1 MLEQLRTVYPNSP
14 ISSIVPV
21 IAHNNKELQNFVD
34 KLFKEVAGK
43 LELKVGVRTDE
54 EVVANKGTFDTI
66 EARTLSISET
76 GALHSQLAEYIRKN
90 LLAST
95 LNKIEEMEQVYRATI
110 TKVDNFNSEVSEIR
124 SLSTGAYNEVESL
137 KRAVTALRT
146 EMAEVRTDLKI
157 IKELLK
163 L

>member
-1 MLEQLRTVYPNSP
+1 M
-14 ISSIVPV
+14 
-21 IAHNNKELQNFVD
+21 
-34 KLFKEVAGK
+34 
-43 LELKVGVRTDE
+43 
-54 EVVANKGTFDTI
+54 VANKGTFDTI

-76 GALHSQLAEYIRKN
+76 GALYSQLAEYIRKN

-110 TKVDNFNSEVSEIR
+110 TKVDNFNSDVAEIR

-137 KRAVTALRT
+137 KRAVTTLRT